1 MVLTINAN
9 ISEMLTAIQIPF
21 TPQIAGNMNII
32 AIWNTNVLKNDITA
46 ETSPLFNAVKN
57 DELNILNPLIKY
69 VIENIFIAFFGN
81 FYIIALK

>member
-9 ISEMLTAIQIPF
+9 ISAKLTASQIPF

-69 VIENIFIAFFGN
+69 VIENIFIAFVVISSN
-81 FYIIALK
+81 SIS